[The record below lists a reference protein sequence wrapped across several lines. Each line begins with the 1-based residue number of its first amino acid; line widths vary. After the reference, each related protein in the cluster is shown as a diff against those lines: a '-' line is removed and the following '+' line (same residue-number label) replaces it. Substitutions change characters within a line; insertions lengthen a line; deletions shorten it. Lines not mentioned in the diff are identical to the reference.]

1 MTLQISQKELSIDS
15 GCACCTC
22 NRKRIFVIVNIGKN
36 ETGLGFFARL
46 PLPVL
51 LFGDPLHNNL
61 RSNPKAVTADDVLF
75 YDIYI
80 DAQ

>member
-1 MTLQISQKELSIDS
+1 M
-15 GCACCTC
+15 
-22 NRKRIFVIVNIGKN
+22 NIGKN